1 MKQVKRYSALL
12 LTAALLVGLLAGAAV
27 AGDKDEAEQWKTLV
41 KVLGDE
47 VHEFGALAQTMKAYF
62 ELGELSMKQGK
73 FDRAIECYH
82 EVLARREKLFS
93 YKVPEQLKKD
103 LTMLLTE
110 IYTRIAGAYAKS
122 GRIEEAEKFLLN
134 VLEQG
139 NLAPS
144 QKSKIYMDMGV
155 FYKET
160 GQFEKAE
167 EALLKVIEVNKD
179 ILGKTD

>member
-1 MKQVKRYSALL
+1 MKQIKQYSALL
-12 LTAALLVGLLAGAAV
+12 IAAALLVGLLAGAAV

-62 ELGELSMKQGK
+62 ELGELSMKQEK
-73 FDRAIECYH
+73 CDRAIECYQ
-82 EVLARREKLFS
+82 E
-93 YKVPEQLKKD
+93 VPEQMKKD
-103 LTMLLTE
+103 LTMILTE

-139 NLAPS
+139 NLTPP

-160 GQFEKAE
+160 GQFKKAE
-167 EALLKVIEVNKD
+167 EALLNVIKVNKD
-179 ILGKTD
+179 ILSKND